1 MQLNNLHHDWMTRQ
15 KITENVLSEFN
26 IYSTESG
33 TIAFPVLDGEGNF
46 VFNKYRRSPE
56 NNTGPKYTYD
66 LGGKMTLYGW
76 FKAKDHKT
84 ILITEGEKDCLVA
97 WSHNIPAVTSTGG
110 AMSFP
115 EEWVELLKDKQIII
129 CFDNDKA
136 GGQGMAKVA
145 KMFGLE
151 NVKIMFLPERSGVKD
166 ISDYVLN
173 GGDLHTLIKTAK
185 VIKDIKEDK
194 GDRLSLWKSTYFH
207 DAWINDEEKSSY
219 KYSPADFQK
228 DMDNVQKA
236 KLYPVTELL
245 KFNRSKTALC
255 PFHNEKTP
263 SLHYYPKTNTVYC
276 FGGCGKSYDAID
288 IYMKLN
294 DISFKDAVKNLQS

>member
-1 MQLNNLHHDWMTRQ
+1 MSRQ
-15 KITENVLSEFN
+15 KITENVLAEFN
-26 IYSTESG
+26 LYSTESG

-56 NNTGPKYTYD
+56 NDKGPKYTYD
-66 LGGKMTLYGW
+66 FGGKMTLYGW
-76 FKAKDHKT
+76 FKAKDHDT

-115 EEWVELLKDKQIII
+115 LEWVDVLQGKNIIL

-151 NVKIMFLPERSGVKD
+151 NVKILFLPERSGIKD

-185 VIKDIKEDK
+185 VIKDILSDR
-194 GDRLSLWKSTYFH
+194 GDRVSLWQSTYFH
-207 DAWINDEEKSSY
+207 DEFLKEDKPVEQKIGKRKHSDDVLLSAKSF
-219 KYSPADFQK
+219 PIPH
-228 DMDNVQKA
+228 
-236 KLYPVTELL
+236 LEGI
-245 KFNRSKTALC
+245 KFNKTGKAVC
-255 PFHNEKTP
+255 PFHNEKTG
-263 SLHYYPKTNTVYC
+263 SLQYYPKTNTCYC
-276 FGGCGKSYDAID
+276 FGQCGKNYDVID
-288 IYMKLN
+288 MYMKIN
-294 DISFKDAVKNLQS
+294 DASFTEAINKLKE